1 MYAPNGLNYTVK
13 EEAMA
18 DPRMNELY
26 NTMMNDWYEY
36 AGTNSLYNGHG
47 SECYPT
53 PKQRLLG
60 IAPARFG
67 FGQPE
72 VGTRS

>member
-1 MYAPNGLNYTVK
+1 MRSSRTPRWHGLTTFRWSAYEGGESMYAPNGLNYTVK

-36 AGTNSLYNGHG
+36 AGSNSLYM
-47 SECYPT
+47 
-53 PKQRLLG
+53 LML
-60 IAPARFG
+60 
-67 FGQPE
+67 
-72 VGTRS
+72 

>member
-26 NTMMNDWYEY
+26 NTMMNDWYEVR
-36 AGTNSLYNGHG
+36 
-47 SECYPT
+47 
-53 PKQRLLG
+53 RL
-60 IAPARFG
+60 
-67 FGQPE
+67 Q
-72 VGTRS
+72 

>member
-26 NTMMNDWYEY
+26 NTMMNDWYQY
-36 AGTNSLYNGHG
+36 AGSNSLYMVTG
-47 SECYPT
+47 SECT
-53 PKQRLLG
+53 RLRT
-60 IAPARFG
+60 AARGDCSRVFRIRAARS
-67 FGQPE
+67 
-72 VGTRS
+72 GTRS